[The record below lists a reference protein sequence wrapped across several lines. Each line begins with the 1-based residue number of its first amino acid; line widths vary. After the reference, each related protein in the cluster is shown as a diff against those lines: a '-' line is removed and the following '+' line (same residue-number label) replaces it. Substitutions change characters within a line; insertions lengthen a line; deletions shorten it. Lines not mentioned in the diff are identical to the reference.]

1 MKFNKL
7 VSLLVEE
14 QKKES
19 SNDEDWFESEG
30 NLSEDQKKILFRE
43 LKNFHENDKY
53 IYNEGD
59 LNRLSKK
66 LHAVA
71 KYAKKY
77 LNEKNTPFDNVTVN
91 RNMRELKKYLNKF
104 KKTAKKTQQNRER
117 LSVLYEDIA
126 MILDRYFDVSS
137 GQEQIKSDTS
147 DE

>member
-14 QKKES
+14 QKNES
-19 SNDEDWFESEG
+19 SNEDWFESEG

-59 LNRLSKK
+59 LNKLSKK

-71 KYAKKY
+71 KYAKRY

-104 KKTAKKTQQNRER
+104 EKTAEKTQKNQER
-117 LSVLYEDIA
+117 LSALYEDIA

-137 GQEQIKSDTS
+137 GQEQIKPDTS